1 VPIDQAK
8 AQQLEQELK
17 SLTTD
22 VSAIVDNALR
32 APTLDVATILPLIEA
47 KISPFLNRV
56 VDAVPSNDLDNV
68 IKLVRDRR
76 NGLPLS
82 TGITDQIVGISQQ
95 LLAFGAAGFAL
106 AIGFLDKIRSFSVPV
121 QKYFAVFGIFYL
133 ELIIVSLTLLIVY
146 MLQARFR
153 YPFLYFKEIGNAWP
167 FFYYSSISPV
177 SRCELQ
183 SRRARLRASEIYAK
197 DLVVF
202 TTKCVTETKPA
213 QLRNELQQYFL
224 LMSFQGY
231 VNQFSLRLASL
242 FTYGFTGAA
251 ATAIL
256 LFLAVRANL
265 L

>member
-1 VPIDQAK
+1 MPLDQTK

-17 SLTTD
+17 DLTTE
-22 VSAIVDNALR
+22 VSAIVDKASS
-32 APTLDVATILPLIEA
+32 APTQDFPTILPLIEA
-47 KISPFLNRV
+47 KISPFLNEV
-56 VDAVPSNDLDNV
+56 VDAVPSSDLDDL

-76 NGLPLS
+76 AGLPLS

-106 AIGFLDKIRSFSVPV
+106 AIGFLDKIRSFSIPV

-153 YPFLYFKEIGNAWP
+153 YPFLYFREIGNAWP

-177 SRCELQ
+177 PRCELQ
-183 SRRARLRASEIYAK
+183 SRRARLRASEMYAK
-197 DLVVF
+197 DLMVF
-202 TTKCVTETKPA
+202 ANKCVTETKPA

-242 FTYGFTGAA
+242 FTCGFTGAA
-251 ATAIL
+251 ATAIV
-256 LFLAVRANL
+256 LFLAVGTNL